1 MINKIKSFV
10 RKHRFLRRVLY
21 VFHFKL
27 FFYDLLYKYKA
38 IRNIPF
44 KYQLPDGD
52 FIRLYPQ
59 GQIAKSLYTGGFE
72 HEEVRLFFAFLK
84 PGMHIVDVG
93 ANIGIYSII
102 ACKKLK
108 EKNGG
113 GIWAFEPSSENYERL
128 LKNLSLN
135 KCNDLV
141 TPVNLGLGN
150 KDNEKLSLRRDSGY
164 GDAERYILPDN
175 KPPREELPNIKRKVE
190 GENVKLTTLDSF
202 MEKIN
207 NSRVDFI
214 KMDTEGYEYFGLQG
228 ARKILAS
235 NPNMVFMVECT
246 ELGTKRAGHTQQDVY
261 DILNE
266 FGFRCFYWDLN
277 QQAWGK
283 DKAALLKAGNIWACR
298 NVEQLPSLT
307 NLFSN

>member
-10 RKHRFLRRVLY
+10 RKHRFLRKILY

-27 FFYDLLYKYKA
+27 FFYDLLYRHKA
-38 IRNIPF
+38 IKNIPF

-59 GQIAKSLYTGGFE
+59 GQIAKPLYAGGFE
-72 HEEVRLFFAFLK
+72 REEVRLFFAVLK

-93 ANIGIYSII
+93 ANIGLYSII

-108 EKNGG
+108 ERGR
-113 GIWAFEPSSENYERL
+113 IWAFEPSSENYKRL
-128 LKNLSLN
+128 LKNLFLN
-135 KCNDLV
+135 KRSNDLV

-150 KDNEKLSLRRDSGY
+150 KDNEELSLRRDTGY

-175 KPPREELPNIKRKVE
+175 KLPSEESPIIKEQVE
-190 GENVKLTTLDSF
+190 SENVNLTTLDSF
-202 MEKIN
+202 MCKIN
-207 NSRVDFI
+207 NSRVDFM

-235 NPNMVFMVECT
+235 NPNMVFMLECN
-246 ELGTKRAGHTQQDVY
+246 ELGTQRAGHTPQDVY

-266 FGFRCFYWDLN
+266 FGFCCFYWDSE
-277 QQAWGK
+277 QQSWGK
-283 DKAALLKAGNIWACR
+283 DRAALLKAGNIWACHS
-298 NVEQLPSLT
+298 VEQLPSL
-307 NLFSN
+307 

>member
-27 FFYDLLYKYKA
+27 FFYDLLYKHKA

-59 GQIAKSLYTGGFE
+59 GQIAKPLYTGGFE
-72 HEEVRLFFAFLK
+72 REEVRLFFTFLK

-93 ANIGIYSII
+93 ANIGLYSIV

-108 EKNGG
+108 EGER
-113 GIWAFEPSSENYERL
+113 IWAFEPSSENYKRL
-128 LKNLSLN
+128 LKNLTLN

-141 TPVNLGLGN
+141 IPVNLGLGN
-150 KDNEKLSLRRDSGY
+150 KDNEELSLRRDSGY

-175 KPPREELPNIKRKVE
+175 KLPSEELPNIKRKVE
-190 GENVKLTTLDSF
+190 EEIVNLTTLDSF
-202 MEKIN
+202 MGKIN
-207 NSRVDFI
+207 NSRVDFM

-228 ARKILAS
+228 ARQILAS
-235 NPNMVFMVECT
+235 NPNMVFMLECT
-246 ELGTKRAGHTQQDVY
+246 ELGTKRAGHAQQDVY

-266 FGFRCFYWDLN
+266 FGFSCFYWDSE
-277 QQAWGK
+277 QQSWGK
-283 DKAALLKAGNIWACR
+283 DRAALLKAGNIWACR
-298 NVEQLPSLT
+298 NVKQLPALEGFPA
-307 NLFSN
+307 N